1 MPMPNRAAELM
12 RMMQGTMGAGG
23 APPKPRPSTH
33 PSWGNT
39 QQYRLAGAVN
49 PMGPAPSRPQ
59 MDPQAIERLM
69 SAVMQG
75 QGQRAGKMAGASPS
89 AGAQYGQQI
98 SQLPQPGT
106 IRNISNASPLPG
118 PGMTTTPDYAGR
130 RERGMGGFGG
140 LSGGK
145 EMELQQNG
153 YVDIGGTRYIL
164 DRSSGEVSQMPI
176 PGTQYGGLFGMGGGV
191 TTDDPSRYGAQDP
204 VSLME
209 AIRQGR

>member
-23 APPKPRPSTH
+23 APQRMNRLSN
-33 PSWGNT
+33 NT
-39 QQYRLAGAVN
+39 VGGGGM
-49 PMGPAPSRPQ
+49 MGPAPSRPQ

-75 QGQRAGKMAGASPS
+75 QGQRAGKMAGSP
-89 AGAQYGQQI
+89 GRGTQYAQQL
-98 SQLPQPGT
+98 SQRPQPGT
-106 IRNISNASPLPG
+106 RRTISNESGIPG
-118 PGMTTTPDYAGR
+118 PLGGLTQIPDYAGR
-130 RERGMGGFGG
+130 RQYSDPSSQTGFGIHG
-140 LSGGK
+140 LTGGK

-176 PGTQYGGLFGMGGGV
+176 PGTQHGGLFGMGGGV

>member
-12 RMMQGTMGAGG
+12 RMMQGTMGGGG
-23 APPKPRPSTH
+23 ASLPSNNVVGSPFRSRPNL
-33 PSWGNT
+33 G
-39 QQYRLAGAVN
+39 
-49 PMGPAPSRPQ
+49 GPAPSRPQ

-130 RERGMGGFGG
+130 RARGMGGFGG